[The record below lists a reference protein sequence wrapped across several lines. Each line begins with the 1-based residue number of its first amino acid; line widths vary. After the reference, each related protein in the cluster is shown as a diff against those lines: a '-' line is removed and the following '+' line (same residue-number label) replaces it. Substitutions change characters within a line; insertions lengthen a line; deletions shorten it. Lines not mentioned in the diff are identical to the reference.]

1 MATPTKSSSALITSQ
16 SVPAGSTVTSSAL
29 DLRTCFAAGV
39 TIRVTTTTA
48 PNAGPLITVNV
59 SKNGTTWTQFQRLAG
74 PASANSSDD
83 YVVTLPDWASY
94 AQVSVQNQ
102 DSGSVSITVL
112 ADAHTITGV
121 S

>member
-29 DLRTCFAAGV
+29 DLRTCFSAGV
-39 TIRVTTTTA
+39 TTRVTTTTA
-48 PNAGPLITVNV
+48 PSTGPQIIVNV
-59 SKNGTTWTQFQRLAG
+59 SKNGTTWTQFTRLVG
-74 PASANSSDD
+74 PSAASTTDD

-102 DSGSVSITVL
+102 DSGSVAITVF
-112 ADAHTITGV
+112 ADAHLITGV